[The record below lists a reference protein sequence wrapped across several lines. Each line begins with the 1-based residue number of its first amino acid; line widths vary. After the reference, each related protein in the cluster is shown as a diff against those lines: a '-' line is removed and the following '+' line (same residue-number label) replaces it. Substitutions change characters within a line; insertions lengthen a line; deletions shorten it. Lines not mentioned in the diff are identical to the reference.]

1 MANQAG
7 KNFEWAG
14 RKISQTC
21 KNTPADCATVGLTHL
36 QIILDKTHRS
46 NKSHESTNMSQQGE
60 EGMLMNKLLCLIV
73 SVTMTV
79 FSSAAQSAF
88 KMIDGKIYS
97 ITDSSVWTVFY
108 DHLKV
113 IGYSEDGFICESYK
127 TETHAAGGSSTH
139 DANPRY
145 IPNNITT
152 IIRGQKLILKNY
164 RSQTPVALE
173 NDISPPV
180 NAIRTGQRSITR
192 SGGSWTT
199 DSANSGSGYTVSEI
213 VYVYDMGLDYYPP
226 PRVLTPEEQNAAG
239 KKHAEQEKKTVAW
252 LFSQATNHV
261 PSAESSLG
269 FRYLK
274 GQGVPKDEALG
285 RQWLQKAAADGDDEA
300 AAKLASLAA
309 AQTNSE
315 PASSISSTNSE
326 LKSTQSPW
334 P

>member
-1 MANQAG
+1 
-7 KNFEWAG
+7 
-14 RKISQTC
+14 
-21 KNTPADCATVGLTHL
+21 
-36 QIILDKTHRS
+36 
-46 NKSHESTNMSQQGE
+46 
-60 EGMLMNKLLCLIV
+60 
-73 SVTMTV
+73 MTV

-88 KMIDGKIYS
+88 RMIDGKIYS

-113 IGYSEDGFICESYK
+113 IGFSEDGIICESYK
-127 TETHAAGGSSTH
+127 TKTHAAGGSSTH

-180 NAIRTGQRSITR
+180 NAIRTGQQLITR

-199 DSANSGSGYTVSEI
+199 SSVNSGGENVF
-213 VYVYDMGLDYYPP
+213 VYDMGVDYYPP
-226 PRVLTPEEQNAAG
+226 ARVLTPEEQKAAG
-239 KKHAEQEKKTVAW
+239 NKHAEQEKKTVAW

-261 PSAESSLG
+261 SSAESSLG

-285 RQWLQKAAADGDDEA
+285 RQWLQKAAADGDDDA
-300 AAKLASLAA
+300 AAKLASLPA

-326 LKSTQSPW
+326 LKTTPSP
-334 P
+334 